1 MRDFTIKLATM
12 DNLFIC
18 KFGVSDYINQQ
29 FKIYYISPDGDHQ
42 YLSID
47 NIQNTDHQHDCYIG
61 TLYMD
66 GKTNQIFE
74 DTHQETF
81 TINRKD
87 YKDFVG
93 YLNILEAWDRSNIG
107 DIEKNYGKNLV
118 L

>member
-18 KFGVSDYINQQ
+18 KFSVSDYINQQ

-47 NIQNTDHQHDCYIG
+47 NIQNKDHEHDCYIG
-61 TLYMD
+61 SLYMD
-66 GKTNQIFE
+66 GKTNQVFE

-81 TINRKD
+81 TINRKN
-87 YKDFVG
+87 YKDFIR
-93 YLNILEAWDRSNIG
+93 YLNILEIWDRTDIG
-107 DIEKNYGKNLV
+107 DIEKINGKNLV
-118 L
+118 V

>member
-18 KFGVSDYINQQ
+18 KFSVSDYINQQ

-47 NIQNTDHQHDCYIG
+47 NIQNKDHEHDCYIG
-61 TLYMD
+61 SLYMD
-66 GKTNQIFE
+66 SKTNQVFE

-87 YKDFVG
+87 YKDFIR
-93 YLNILEAWDRSNIG
+93 YLNILEVCDRTNIG
-107 DIEKNYGKNLV
+107 DIEKIYGKNLV
-118 L
+118 V

>member
-18 KFGVSDYINQQ
+18 KFSVSDYINQQ

-47 NIQNTDHQHDCYIG
+47 NIQNKDHEHDCYIG
-61 TLYMD
+61 SLYMD
-66 GKTNQIFE
+66 GKTNQVFE

-81 TINRKD
+81 TINRKN
-87 YKDFVG
+87 YKDFIR
-93 YLNILEAWDRSNIG
+93 YLNILEIWDRTDIG
-107 DIEKNYGKNLV
+107 DIEKIYGKNLV
-118 L
+118 V